1 MNIWIEAKGRRA
13 KREREI
19 FITQRTGG
27 RSVLLLFA
35 HDRRVDLASRTDG
48 EIVGNTRIRLRS
60 SNLWGIKAAAFIVV
74 DAISYVGSTDE
85 KDEPTSIWIFLF
97 SQRDQTINQ
106 TIDVFVRPGCHETC
120 RTPPSRNT
128 RRWLKRMC
136 VECAFRRIAA
146 PSARRRNV
154 NEILGRGDSGV
165 GGTKRIPRS
174 QYNSSFISNLNGWGG

>member
-106 TIDVFVRPGCHETC
+106 TIWCVCSAWL
-120 RTPPSRNT
+120 SRN
-128 RRWLKRMC
+128 
-136 VECAFRRIAA
+136 VPDAA
-146 PSARRRNV
+146 VAEHAEMIKEDVCGMRFSAHCSAV
-154 NEILGRGDSGV
+154 CQAP
-165 GGTKRIPRS
+165 KC
-174 QYNSSFISNLNGWGG
+174 